1 MGENF
6 EPVTYPFVVPEDGYL
21 YVQVTGDPGYLYLNS
36 EKFNFSAAPYRHYFA
51 LYIRGNSVL
60 AQFCPVKKG
69 DTISAAGR
77 SGQTYSCF
85 IPKS

>member
-1 MGENF
+1 MGEYFN
-6 EPVTYPFVVPEDGYL
+6 PVTYPFFVPEDGHL
-21 YVQVTGDPGYLYLNS
+21 YIQVTGDPAYLYLNS

-69 DTISAAGR
+69 DKISVAGK